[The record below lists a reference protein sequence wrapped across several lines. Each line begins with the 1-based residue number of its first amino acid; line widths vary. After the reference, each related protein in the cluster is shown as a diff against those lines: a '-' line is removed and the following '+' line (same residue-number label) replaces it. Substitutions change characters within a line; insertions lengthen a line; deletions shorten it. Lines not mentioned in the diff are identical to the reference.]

1 MLRKKTNGVARRPQ
15 RTSILSEVGGK
26 TIDRRAFLR
35 GSGLAIG
42 GLAAI
47 GATGGTVTRA
57 NAAAAAN
64 AAVNTVKSVCT
75 HCSVGCTVVAEVSD
89 GVWVGQEPGWDSP
102 FNLGAHCAKGASVR
116 EHAHGERR
124 LKYPMKK
131 EGGEWKRIS
140 WEQAINEIGDGM
152 MSIRD
157 ESGPDSVYWL
167 GSAKHNNEQAY
178 LFRKFAA
185 YWGTNNVDHQAR
197 ICHST
202 TVAGVA
208 NTWGYGAMTNSY
220 NDIHNSQAI
229 FIIGGNPAE
238 AHPVSLL
245 HVLKA
250 KEQNNAPLIVCDPR
264 FTRTAAH
271 ADEYVRFRPGTDV
284 ALVWGILWHIFENGW
299 EDKEFIRTRVWGMDQ
314 IKDEVAK
321 WTPEE
326 VERVTGTPGSQ
337 LERVARTLA
346 NNRPGTVIWC
356 MGGTQHT
363 NGNNNTRAYC
373 ILQLALGNMG
383 TSGGGTNIFRGH
395 DNVQGAT
402 DLGVLSH
409 TLPGY
414 YGLSAGAW
422 GHWARVWG
430 EDPEWLAGRFVTTKT
445 KDGKDTSLQ
454 NLSGIP
460 VSRWIDGVLEDPEN
474 MDNPNKVRAMVLW
487 GHAPNSQTRMTEMK
501 TAMEQ
506 LDMLV
511 VVDPYPTVSAVL
523 HDRTDGVY
531 LLPACTQF
539 ETYGSVTASNRS
551 IQWREKVVDPLFE
564 SKSDHEIIGLFAQK
578 FGFHDRMFRNIGIE
592 DDGVTP
598 NIEDTL
604 REINRGMWTI
614 GYTGQSPERLK
625 THMENQHTF
634 DRTTL
639 KAVGGPAD
647 GDYYGLPW
655 PSWGTPEMKHPGTPN
670 LYDMSKSVAEGG
682 LTFRA
687 RFGVEYEGD
696 NLLAE
701 GVYSV
706 GSEIQDGYPEFTYQM
721 LVDLGWDSD
730 LTEEEKRVM
739 GRVAG
744 VEGIDEDA
752 SVGNQDDGEEAQ
764 NATEGDQTEEVQDTA
779 EAQNLAQ
786 PNGEQGSSEEVGEQA
801 MSPFPSDFNDKVSA
815 VNWKTDLSGGI
826 QRVAIKHGCAPF
838 GNAKARAV
846 VWTFPDPVPLH
857 REPLYTSRRDL
868 VADYPT
874 YEDRHAYRLPT
885 LYASIQ
891 KNDFSKDFPIV
902 LTSGR
907 LVEYE
912 GGGDETRSNPWLA
925 ELQQDMFVEINP
937 RDANNLGV
945 RDGEQ
950 VWVEGPEG
958 GKVKVMAMVTNR
970 VGEGVAFMPFHFGG
984 HFQGEDQRSK
994 YPDGAD
1000 PYVLGESTNT
1010 AQTYGYDSV
1019 TQMQETKATLCKI
1032 SAA

>member
-1 MLRKKTNGVARRPQ
+1 MLRKKTNSVNQRAGRP
-15 RTSILSEVGGK
+15 SILADVASKSV
-26 TIDRRAFLR
+26 DRRAFLR

-42 GLAAI
+42 GLTAI
-47 GATGGTVTRA
+47 SAMGGTVTQA
-57 NAAAAAN
+57 SAAASVSG
-64 AAVNTVKSVCT
+64 AVELKKSVCT
-75 HCSVGCTVVAEVSD
+75 HCSVGCTVIAEVAN
-89 GVWVGQEPGWDSP
+89 GVWTGQEPGWDSP
-102 FNLGAHCAKGASVR
+102 FNLGAHCAKGAAVR

-131 EGGEWKRIS
+131 ENGEWVKIS
-140 WEQAINEIGDGM
+140 WDQAINEIGDGM
-152 MSIRD
+152 MKIRE

-220 NDIHNSQAI
+220 NDIHNSKAM
-229 FIIGGNPAE
+229 FLIGGNPAE

-245 HVLKA
+245 HMLKA

-271 ADEYVRFRPGTDV
+271 ADEYVRFRPGSDV
-284 ALVWGILWHIFENGW
+284 ALVWGILYHIFDNDW

-314 IKDEVAK
+314 IKDEVKK

-326 VERVTGTPGSQ
+326 VERVTGAPGSQ
-337 LERVARTLA
+337 LKRVARTLA

-383 TSGGGTNIFRGH
+383 TAGGGTNIFRGH

-402 DLGVLSH
+402 DLGVLAN

-414 YGLSAGAW
+414 YGLSDGSWA
-422 GHWARVWG
+422 HWARVWG
-430 EDPEWLAGRFVTTKT
+430 EDLDWLKGRFSDAEF
-445 KDGKDTSLQ
+445 DGKKMMNQT
-454 NLSGIP
+454 GIP
-460 VSRWIDGVLEDPEN
+460 VSRWIDGVLEDAEN
-474 MDNPNKVRAMVLW
+474 MDQPDNTRAMVLW
-487 GHAPNSQTRMTEMK
+487 GHAPNSQTRQKEMK
-501 TAMEQ
+501 TAMEK

-511 VVDPYPTVSAVL
+511 VIDPFPTVSAVMQ
-523 HDRTDGVY
+523 DRTDGVY
-531 LLPACTQF
+531 LLPATTQF
-539 ETYGSVTASNRS
+539 ETRGSVTASNRS
-551 IQWREKVVDPLFE
+551 IQWREKVMEPLFE
-564 SKSDHEIIGLFAQK
+564 SKTDHEIIAMFSKK
-578 FGFHDRMFRNIGIE
+578 FGFDDRIFRNISFEGDEPVIE
-592 DDGVTP
+592 DIT
-598 NIEDTL
+598 
-604 REINRGMWTI
+604 REFNSGMWTI

-625 THMENQHTF
+625 MHMANQHTF

-639 KAVGGPAD
+639 RAIGGPAD
-647 GDYYGLPW
+647 GDFYGMPW
-655 PSWGTPEMKHPGTPN
+655 PCWGTAEMNHPGTAN
-670 LYDMSKSVAEGG
+670 LYDMSLPVAEGG
-682 LTFRA
+682 LAFRA
-687 RFGVEYEGD
+687 RFGVERDGD

-701 GVYSV
+701 GVSNP
-706 GSEIQDGYPEFTYQM
+706 GAEIQDGYPEFTMQM
-721 LVDLGWDSD
+721 LMDLGWDGD
-730 LTEEEKRVM
+730 LTADERAAIDA
-739 GRVAG
+739 VAG
-744 VEGIDEDA
+744 PK
-752 SVGNQDDGEEAQ
+752 
-764 NATEGDQTEEVQDTA
+764 T
-779 EAQNLAQ
+779 
-786 PNGEQGSSEEVGEQA
+786 
-801 MSPFPSDFNDKVSA
+801 
-815 VNWKTDLSGGI
+815 NWKTDLSGGI

-846 VWTFPDPVPLH
+846 VWTFPDPVPVH
-857 REPLYTSRRDL
+857 REPLYSNRRDL

-874 YEDRHAYRLPT
+874 YEDKKFWRLPT
-885 LYASIQ
+885 MYKSIQ
-891 KNDFSKDFPIV
+891 QNDFSQEYPIV

-925 ELQQDMFVEINP
+925 ELQQDMFVEVNT
-937 RDANNLGV
+937 RDANNLGI
-945 RDGEQ
+945 RDGAD

-958 GKVKVMAMVTNR
+958 GKVKVMAMVTER
-970 VGEGVAFMPFHFGG
+970 VAEGVAFMPFHFGG
-984 HFQGEDQRSK
+984 HMEGVDLRDK
-994 YPDGAD
+994 YPEGAD

-1032 SAA
+1032 WSA

>member
-1 MLRKKTNGVARRPQ
+1 MLRKKTNRVSHRAG
-15 RTSILSEVGGK
+15 RTNILSEVGSK
-26 TIDRRAFLR
+26 SVDRRAFLR

-47 GATGGTVTRA
+47 SATGGSVTQA
-57 NAAAAAN
+57 SAAT
-64 AAVNTVKSVCT
+64 AVNGAVETIKSVCT
-75 HCSVGCTVVAEVSD
+75 HCSVGCTVIAEVAN
-89 GVWVGQEPGWDSP
+89 GVWTGQEPGWDSP
-102 FNLGAHCAKGASVR
+102 FNLGAHCAKGAAVR

-140 WEQAINEIGDGM
+140 WEEAINEIGDGM
-152 MSIRD
+152 MKIRE

-167 GSAKHNNEQAY
+167 GSAKSNNEQAY

-220 NDIHNSQAI
+220 NDIHNSKAM
-229 FIIGGNPAE
+229 FLIGGNPAE

-245 HVLKA
+245 HMLKA
-250 KEQNNAPLIVCDPR
+250 KEQNNAPFIVCDPR

-284 ALVWGILWHIFENGW
+284 ALVWGILWHIFDNEW

-314 IKDEVAK
+314 IKTEVAK

-326 VERVTGTPGSQ
+326 VERVTGAPGSQ
-337 LERVARTLA
+337 LKRVARTLA

-373 ILQLALGNMG
+373 VLQLALGNMG
-383 TSGGGTNIFRGH
+383 TAGGGTNIFRGH

-402 DLGVLSH
+402 DLGVLAN

-414 YGLSAGAW
+414 YGLSDGSWA
-422 GHWARVWG
+422 HWARVWE
-430 EDPEWLAGRFVTTKT
+430 EDLDWLKGRFAVMEGAG
-445 KDGKDTSLQ
+445 KDGGDRMMINET
-454 NLSGIP
+454 GIP
-460 VSRWIDGVLEDPEN
+460 VSRWIDGVLEDAEN
-474 MDNPNKVRAMVLW
+474 IDQPDNTRAMVLW
-487 GHAPNSQTRMTEMK
+487 GHAPNSQTRQKEMK
-501 TAMEQ
+501 TAMEK

-511 VVDPYPTVSAVL
+511 VVDPYPTVTAVL
-523 HDRTDGVY
+523 QDRQDGVY

-539 ETYGSVTASNRS
+539 ETRGSVTASNRS
-551 IQWREKVVDPLFE
+551 LQWRDKVVDPLFE
-564 SKSDHEIIGLFAQK
+564 SLPDHTIISMFAKK
-578 FGFHDRMFRNIGIE
+578 FGFHDKIFRNIAMDGDEPVVE
-592 DDGVTP
+592 DIT
-598 NIEDTL
+598 
-604 REINRGMWTI
+604 REFNRGMWTI

-625 THMENQHTF
+625 MHMVNQHTF

-639 KAVGGPAD
+639 RAVGGPAD
-647 GDYYGLPW
+647 GDFYGLPW
-655 PSWGTPEMKHPGTPN
+655 PSWGTAEMNHPGTAN
-670 LYDMSKSVAEGG
+670 LYDMSIPVAEGG
-682 LTFRA
+682 LAFRA
-687 RFGVEYEGD
+687 RFGVERDGD

-701 GVYSV
+701 GVSNP
-706 GSEIQDGYPEFTYQM
+706 GAEIQDGYPEFTMQM
-721 LVDLGWDSD
+721 LMDLGWDGD
-730 LTEEEKRVM
+730 LTVEERAAIDA
-739 GRVAG
+739 VAG
-744 VEGIDEDA
+744 PK
-752 SVGNQDDGEEAQ
+752 
-764 NATEGDQTEEVQDTA
+764 T
-779 EAQNLAQ
+779 
-786 PNGEQGSSEEVGEQA
+786 
-801 MSPFPSDFNDKVSA
+801 
-815 VNWKTDLSGGI
+815 NWKTDLSGGI

-846 VWTFPDPVPLH
+846 VWTFPDPVPVH
-857 REPLYTSRRDL
+857 REPLYTNRRDL

-874 YEDRHAYRLPT
+874 YEDKKFWRLPT
-885 LYASIQ
+885 MYKSIQ
-891 KNDFSKDFPIV
+891 DKDFSADYPIV

-925 ELQQDMFVEINP
+925 ELQQDMFVEVNT
-937 RDANNLGV
+937 RDANNLGI

-958 GKVKVMAMVTNR
+958 GKVKVMAMVTER
-970 VGEGVAFMPFHFGG
+970 VEAGVAFMPFHFGG
-984 HFQGEDQRSK
+984 HLEGVDLRDK
-994 YPDGAD
+994 YPEGAD

-1032 SAA
+1032 WAA

>member
-15 RTSILSEVGGK
+15 RTSILSKVAESSV
-26 TIDRRAFLR
+26 DRRAFLR

-47 GATGGTVTRA
+47 SATGGSVTKA
-57 NAAAAAN
+57 NAATAAAG
-64 AAVNTVKSVCT
+64 AVETIKSVCT
-75 HCSVGCTVVAEVSD
+75 HCSVGCTVVAEVQN
-89 GVWVGQEPGWDSP
+89 GVWTGQEPGWDSP

-152 MSIRD
+152 MQIRE

-220 NDIHNSQAI
+220 NDIHNSRAI

-299 EDKEFIRTRVWGMDQ
+299 EDQEFIRTRVWGMDQ
-314 IKDEVAK
+314 IKEEVAK

-337 LERVARTLA
+337 LKRVARTLA

-363 NGNNNTRAYC
+363 TGNNNTRAYC

-414 YGLSAGAW
+414 YGLSKGAW
-422 GHWARVWG
+422 AHWGRVWG
-430 EDPEWLAGRFVTTKT
+430 EDGEWLAGQFDTLKGA
-445 KDGKDTSLQ
+445 DGKDKSMQ
-454 NLSGIP
+454 NLTGIP
-460 VSRWIDGVLEDPEN
+460 VSRWIDGILEDKEN
-474 MDNPNKVRAMVLW
+474 MDQPNNVRAMVLW

-501 TAMEQ
+501 TAMEK

-539 ETYGSVTASNRS
+539 ETRGSVTASNRS
-551 IQWREKVVDPLFE
+551 LQWRDKVVDPLFE
-564 SKSDHEIIGLFAQK
+564 SLPDHVIIAKFANK
-578 FGFHDRMFRNIGIE
+578 FGWADRFFRNIEME
-592 DDGVTP
+592 DAETP
-598 NIEDTL
+598 NIESVT
-604 REINRGMWTI
+604 REFNRGMWTI
-614 GYTGQSPERLK
+614 GYTGQTPERLK
-625 THMENQHTF
+625 THMANQHTF

-639 KAVGGPAD
+639 RAVGGPAD

-655 PSWGTPEMKHPGTPN
+655 PCWGNAELNHPGTPN
-670 LYDMSKSVAEGG
+670 LYDMSKPVSEGG

-687 RFGVEYEGD
+687 RFGVERDGD

-701 GVYSV
+701 GVYSA
-706 GSEIQDGYPEFTYQM
+706 GSDIQDGYPEFTYQM
-721 LVDLGWDSD
+721 LKDLGWHTE
-730 LTEEEKRVM
+730 LTPNERAYIAKA
-739 GRVAG
+739 AG
-744 VEGIDEDA
+744 V
-752 SVGNQDDGEEAQ
+752 DGFADY
-764 NATEGDQTEEVQDTA
+764 T
-779 EAQNLAQ
+779 
-786 PNGEQGSSEEVGEQA
+786 EEVGEQS
-801 MSPFPSDFNDKVSA
+801 MSPFPSDYDDKVA
-815 VNWKTDLSGGI
+815 KVNWKTDLSGGI
-826 QRVAIKHGCAPF
+826 QRVAISHECAPF

-846 VWTFPDPVPLH
+846 VWTFPDPVPIH
-857 REPLYTSRRDL
+857 REPLYTNRRDL
-868 VADYPT
+868 VEDYPT

-891 KNDFSKDFPIV
+891 KNDVSKEFPII

-912 GGGDETRSNPWLA
+912 GGGEETRSNPWLA
-925 ELQQDMFVEINP
+925 ELQQDMFVEIHP
-937 RDANNLGV
+937 RDANNIGV
-945 RDGEQ
+945 RDGAQ

-958 GKVKVMAMVTNR
+958 GKVKVMAMVTER

-984 HFQGEDQRSK
+984 HYQGADLRDK

-1000 PYVLGESTNT
+1000 PYVLGESSNT

-1019 TQMQETKATLCKI
+1019 TQMQETKCTLCKI

>member
-15 RTSILSEVGGK
+15 RTSILSEVGNASV
-26 TIDRRAFLR
+26 DRRAFLR

-47 GATGGTVTRA
+47 AATGGTVQQA
-57 NAAAAAN
+57 SAQ
-64 AAVNTVKSVCT
+64 AAVKAVDLKKTVCT

-102 FNLGAHCAKGASVR
+102 FNLGAHCAKGAAVR

-140 WEQAINEIGDGM
+140 WEQAIDEIGDQM
-152 MSIRD
+152 MTIRD

-220 NDIHNSQAI
+220 NDIHNSKAI

-245 HVLKA
+245 HVLRA

-264 FTRTAAH
+264 YTRTAAH
-271 ADEYVRFRPGTDV
+271 ADEYVRFRPGSDV

-314 IKDEVAK
+314 IKEEVAK

-326 VERVTGTPGSQ
+326 VERVTGAPGSQ
-337 LERVARTLA
+337 LRRVARTMA

-414 YGLSAGAW
+414 YGLAKGAW
-422 GHWARVWG
+422 QHWARVWG
-430 EDPEWLAGRFVTTKT
+430 EDFDWLSGQFA
-445 KDGKDTSLQ
+445 KDGDKSLM
-454 NLSGIP
+454 NLTGIP
-460 VSRWIDGVLEDPEN
+460 VSRWIDGVLEDPAN

-487 GHAPNSQTRMTEMK
+487 GHAPNSQTRMVEMK
-501 TAMEQ
+501 KAMEM

-511 VVDPYPTVSAVL
+511 VIDPFPTVSAVL

-551 IQWREKVVDPLFE
+551 IQWREQVIDPLFE
-564 SKSDHEIIGLFAQK
+564 SKPDHTIIGLFAQK
-578 FGFHDRMFRNIGIE
+578 FGFHDRLFRNIALE
-592 DDGVTP
+592 EDGVTP

-604 REINRGMWTI
+604 REINRGMWTV

-625 THMENQHTF
+625 LHMANQHTF

-639 KAVGGPAD
+639 QAIGGPAD

-655 PSWGTPEMKHPGTPN
+655 PCWGTADMKHPGTPN
-670 LYDMSKSVAEGG
+670 LYDMSKPVAEGG

-687 RFGVEYEGD
+687 RFGVERDGD
-696 NLLAE
+696 NLLAD

-721 LVDLGWDSD
+721 LVDLGWDGD
-730 LTEEEKRVM
+730 LTDEEL
-739 GRVAG
+739 AG
-744 VEGIDEDA
+744 IAEGAAIPEFQKGAGQAGQPKVREDG
-752 SVGNQDDGEEAQ
+752 VVNPDF
-764 NATEGDQTEEVQDTA
+764 A
-779 EAQNLAQ
+779 EAM
-786 PNGEQGSSEEVGEQA
+786 G
-801 MSPFPSDFNDKVSA
+801 K

-846 VWTFPDPVPLH
+846 VWTFPDPVPVH
-857 REPLYTSRRDL
+857 REPLYTNRRDL

-874 YEDRHAYRLPT
+874 YEDRKFYRLPT
-885 LYASIQ
+885 MYASIQ
-891 KNDFSKDFPIV
+891 KNDFSKDYPII

-945 RDGEQ
+945 RDGAQ

-958 GKVKVMAMVTNR
+958 GKVKVMAMVTRR

-984 HFQGEDQRSK
+984 HFQGADQRSK

-1032 SAA
+1032 MPA